1 MLQRVLSIKS
11 NSTMLT
17 QLSVENYALI
27 DHLEVE
33 FDSHLNII
41 TGQTGAGKSILL
53 GALSLLL
60 GARNEGAAIKDS
72 SRNCVVEAQFDIAGL
87 NLEQLFEQLDIDYE
101 PQITI
106 RRVITPAGKSRA
118 FVGDQPVQLSTL
130 KSLGEWLI
138 DIHSQHSNLIL
149 ASESFRLGALDTIA
163 GATTLREQYNRAYSE
178 LGKAREELNRA
189 QSAIA
194 AARKEEEWLR
204 YQVGELKSASL
215 KAGEEEELEAKIATL
230 ANAESITEAYG
241 VLHQAL
247 TDEQTG
253 VIMQLIQRA
262 KALKGVAEHY
272 ADAQSA
278 SERLNSVIIELQ
290 DLDSTAE
297 EVVEKI
303 EADPELLDKYNNR
316 LELLYSLRRKHRAE
330 NLDELIEIFNRYN
343 AQLENLDQAD
353 ENISQL
359 EHQVEHCQKRAMELA
374 TAIFKAHKAAAPA
387 FEKGVESILHKV
399 GMANAKFTID
409 FQTIDLCATGTE
421 RIEFLFSANEGLT
434 PRPIEKI
441 ASGGEMSR
449 VMLALKSIISRS
461 LALPTIIFDEIDTGV
476 SGSVANAVG
485 EVIAELSASMQVIDI
500 THLPQ
505 VASKGNRHYLVYKS
519 ESTTNMR
526 QLTDEERV
534 AEIANMLSG
543 ENVTEAA
550 IAQAK
555 ILLGR

>member
-1 MLQRVLSIKS
+1 
-11 NSTMLT
+11 MLT
-17 QLSVENYALI
+17 HLSVENYALI

-60 GARNEGAAIKDS
+60 GARNEGAAIKDN
-72 SRNCVVEAQFDIAGL
+72 SRNCVVEAQFDISGL
-87 NLEQLFEQLDIDYE
+87 NLEQLFEQFDIDYE

-118 FVGDQPVQLSTL
+118 FIADQPVQLSTL
-130 KSLGEWLI
+130 KSIGEYLI

-163 GATTLREQYNRAYSE
+163 GATALREQYNAAYSE
-178 LGKAREELNRA
+178 LGKAQQALS
-189 QSAIA
+189 SAKA
-194 AARKEEEWLR
+194 TLASARKEEEWLR
-204 YQVGELKSASL
+204 YQVDELRSASL
-215 KAGEEEELEAKIATL
+215 KSGEEEELEGKISTL
-230 ANAESITEAYG
+230 ANAESITEAFG
-241 VLHQAL
+241 LLHQAL

-253 VIMQLIQRA
+253 VIMQLVQRA

-272 ADAQSA
+272 ADAESA
-278 SERLNSVIIELQ
+278 AERLTSVVIELQ

-316 LELLYSLRRKHRAE
+316 LELLYNLRRKHRAE
-330 NLDELIEIFNRYN
+330 SLDELIDISNRYSK
-343 AQLENLDQAD
+343 QLESIDRAD
-353 ENISQL
+353 ENIAEL
-359 EHQVEHCQKRAMELA
+359 EAAVAACQKRASEVA
-374 TAIFKAHKAAAPA
+374 EAIYNAHKAAAPA
-387 FEKGVESILHKV
+387 FEQGVESILHKV
-399 GMANAKFTID
+399 GMANSRFTID
-409 FQTIDLCATGTE
+409 FQRVELCPTGSE
-421 RIEFLFSANEGLT
+421 QISFLFSANEGVT
-434 PRPIEKI
+434 VRPIEKI

-485 EVIAELSASMQVIDI
+485 EVIAELSATMQVIDI

-526 QLTDEERV
+526 QLTDDERV
-534 AEIANMLSG
+534 TEIANMLSG
-543 ENVTEAA
+543 ENITEAA

>member
-1 MLQRVLSIKS
+1 
-11 NSTMLT
+11 MLT
-17 QLSVENYALI
+17 HLSVDNYALI
-27 DHLEVE
+27 EHLEVE
-33 FDSHLNII
+33 FDAHLNII

-60 GARNEGAAIKDS
+60 GARNEGAAIKDN
-72 SRNCVVEAQFDIAGL
+72 SRNCVVEAQFDISGL
-87 NLEQLFEQLDIDYE
+87 NLEQLFEELDIDYE
-101 PQITI
+101 PQIAI
-106 RRVITPAGKSRA
+106 RRIITPAGKSRA

-130 KSLGEWLI
+130 KSLGEYLI

-163 GATTLREQYNRAYSE
+163 GATVLREQYNAAYSE
-178 LGKAREELNRA
+178 LGKAQQALS
-189 QSAIA
+189 SAKA
-194 AARKEEEWLR
+194 AITSARKEEEWLR
-204 YQVGELKSASL
+204 YQVDELRSASL
-215 KAGEEEELEAKIATL
+215 KTGEEEELESKITTL
-230 ANAESITEAYG
+230 ANAESITETFG
-241 VLHQAL
+241 LLHQSL

-262 KALKGVAEHY
+262 KALNAISQHYSDAE
-272 ADAQSA
+272 SA
-278 SERLNSVIIELQ
+278 AERLTSVVIELQ

-316 LELLYSLRRKHRAE
+316 LELLYNLRRKHRAE
-330 NLDELIEIFNRYN
+330 SLDELIDIYNRY
-343 AQLENLDQAD
+343 AKQLESIDRAD
-353 ENISQL
+353 ENIAEL
-359 EHQVEHCQKRAMELA
+359 EAAVDACRKRAQDIAE
-374 TAIFKAHKAAAPA
+374 AIYSAHKSAAPA
-387 FEKGVESILHKV
+387 FEQGVESILHKV
-399 GMANAKFTID
+399 GMASARFTID
-409 FQTIDLCATGTE
+409 FQRVELCPTGSE
-421 RIEFLFSANEGLT
+421 HIEFLFSANEGMT
-434 PRPIEKI
+434 VRPIEKI

-485 EVIAELSASMQVIDI
+485 EVIAELSATMQVIDI

-526 QLTDEERV
+526 QLTDDERV
-534 AEIANMLSG
+534 TEIANMLSG
-543 ENVTEAA
+543 ENITEAA

-555 ILLGR
+555 ILLGI

>member
-1 MLQRVLSIKS
+1 
-11 NSTMLT
+11 MLT
-17 QLSVENYALI
+17 HLSVDNYALI
-27 DHLEVE
+27 EHLEVE
-33 FDSHLNII
+33 FDAHLNII
-41 TGQTGAGKSILL
+41 TGQTGAGTSILL

-60 GARNEGAAIKDS
+60 GARNEGAAIKDN
-72 SRNCVVEAQFDIAGL
+72 SRNCVVEAQFDISGL
-87 NLEQLFEQLDIDYE
+87 NLGQLFEELDIDYE
-101 PQITI
+101 PQIAI
-106 RRVITPAGKSRA
+106 RRIITPAGKSRA

-130 KSLGEWLI
+130 KSLGEYLI

-163 GATTLREQYNRAYSE
+163 GATALREQYNAAYSE
-178 LGKAREELNRA
+178 LGKAQQALSSA
-189 QSAIA
+189 KAAIA
-194 AARKEEEWLR
+194 SARKEEEWLR
-204 YQVGELKSASL
+204 YQVDELRSAAL
-215 KAGEEEELEAKIATL
+215 KAGEEEELESKIATL
-230 ANAESITEAYG
+230 ANAESITEAFG
-241 VLHQAL
+241 LLHQSL

-253 VIMQLIQRA
+253 VIMQLIQRT
-262 KALKGVAEHY
+262 KALKALSEHY
-272 ADAQSA
+272 VDADSA
-278 SERLNSVIIELQ
+278 AERLTSVVIELQ

-297 EVVEKI
+297 EVIEKI

-316 LELLYSLRRKHRAE
+316 LELLYNLRRKHRAE
-330 NLDELIEIFNRYN
+330 SLNELIEIYNRY
-343 AQLENLDQAD
+343 AKQLESIDRAD
-353 ENISQL
+353 ENIAEL
-359 EHQVEHCQKRAMELA
+359 EARVDACQKRAQDIAE
-374 TAIFKAHKAAAPA
+374 AIYSAHKSAAPA
-387 FEKGVESILHKV
+387 FEQGVESILHKV
-399 GMANAKFTID
+399 GMASARFTID
-409 FQTIDLCATGTE
+409 FQRVELCPTGSE
-421 RIEFLFSANEGLT
+421 RIEFLFSANEGMT
-434 PRPIEKI
+434 VRPIEKI

-485 EVIAELSASMQVIDI
+485 EVIAELSATMQVIDI

-534 AEIANMLSG
+534 TEIANMLSG
-543 ENVTEAA
+543 ENITDAA

>member
-1 MLQRVLSIKS
+1 
-11 NSTMLT
+11 MLT
-17 QLSVENYALI
+17 HLSVENYALI

-60 GARNEGAAIKDS
+60 GARNEGAAIKDN
-72 SRNCVVEAQFDIAGL
+72 SRNCVVEAQFDISGL
-87 NLEQLFEQLDIDYE
+87 NLEQLFEQFDIDYE
-101 PQITI
+101 SQITI

-118 FVGDQPVQLSTL
+118 FIADQPVQLSTL
-130 KSLGEWLI
+130 KSIGEYLI

-163 GATTLREQYNRAYSE
+163 GATALREQYNAAYSE
-178 LGKAREELNRA
+178 LGKAQQALS
-189 QSAIA
+189 SAKATIA
-194 AARKEEEWLR
+194 SARKEEEWLR
-204 YQVGELKSASL
+204 YQVDELRSASL
-215 KAGEEEELEAKIATL
+215 KAGEEEELEGKIATL
-230 ANAESITEAYG
+230 ANAESITEAFG
-241 VLHQAL
+241 LLHQAL

-272 ADAQSA
+272 ADAESA
-278 SERLNSVIIELQ
+278 AERLTSVVIELQ

-316 LELLYSLRRKHRAE
+316 LELLYNLRRKHRAE
-330 NLDELIEIFNRYN
+330 SLDELIDIYNRYSK
-343 AQLENLDQAD
+343 QLESIDRAD
-353 ENISQL
+353 ENIAEL
-359 EHQVEHCQKRAMELA
+359 EAAVAACQKRASEVA
-374 TAIFKAHKAAAPA
+374 EAIYNAHKAAAPA
-387 FEKGVESILHKV
+387 FEQGVESILHKV
-399 GMANAKFTID
+399 GMANSRFTID
-409 FQTIDLCATGTE
+409 FQRVELCPTGSE
-421 RIEFLFSANEGLT
+421 QISFLFSANEGVT
-434 PRPIEKI
+434 VRPIEKI

-485 EVIAELSASMQVIDI
+485 EVIAELSATMQVIDI

-526 QLTDEERV
+526 QLTDDERV
-534 AEIANMLSG
+534 TEIANMLSG
-543 ENVTEAA
+543 ENITEAA

>member
-1 MLQRVLSIKS
+1 
-11 NSTMLT
+11 MLT
-17 QLSVENYALI
+17 HLSVDNYALI
-27 DHLEVE
+27 EHLEVE

-60 GARNEGAAIKDS
+60 GARNEGAAIKDN
-72 SRNCVVEAQFDIAGL
+72 SRNCVVEAQFDISGL
-87 NLEQLFEQLDIDYE
+87 NLEQLFEELDIDYE
-101 PQITI
+101 PQIAI
-106 RRVITPAGKSRA
+106 RRIITPAGKSRA

-130 KSLGEWLI
+130 KSLGEYLI

-163 GATTLREQYNRAYSE
+163 GATALREQYNAAYSE
-178 LGKAREELNRA
+178 LGKAQQTLSSA
-189 QSAIA
+189 KAAIA
-194 AARKEEEWLR
+194 SARKEEEWLR
-204 YQVGELKSASL
+204 YQVDELRSAAL
-215 KAGEEEELEAKIATL
+215 KAGEEEELESKIATL
-230 ANAESITEAYG
+230 ANAESITEAFG
-241 VLHQAL
+241 LLHQSL

-262 KALKGVAEHY
+262 KALKAISQHYSDAE
-272 ADAQSA
+272 SA
-278 SERLNSVIIELQ
+278 AERLTSVVIELQ

-297 EVVEKI
+297 EVIEKI

-316 LELLYSLRRKHRAE
+316 LELLYNLRRKHRAE
-330 NLDELIEIFNRYN
+330 SLDELIDIYNRY
-343 AQLENLDQAD
+343 AKQLESIDRAD
-353 ENISQL
+353 ENIA
-359 EHQVEHCQKRAMELA
+359 EFEAAVDACRKRAQDIAE
-374 TAIFKAHKAAAPA
+374 AIYSAHKSAAPA
-387 FEKGVESILHKV
+387 FEQGVESILHKV
-399 GMANAKFTID
+399 GMASARFTID
-409 FQTIDLCATGTE
+409 FQRVELCPTGSE
-421 RIEFLFSANEGLT
+421 HIEFLFSANEGMT
-434 PRPIEKI
+434 VRPIEKI

-485 EVIAELSASMQVIDI
+485 EVIAELSATMQVIDI

-534 AEIANMLSG
+534 TEIANMLSG
-543 ENVTEAA
+543 ENITEAA

>member
-1 MLQRVLSIKS
+1 
-11 NSTMLT
+11 MLT
-17 QLSVENYALI
+17 HLSVDNYALI
-27 DHLEVE
+27 EHLEVE
-33 FDSHLNII
+33 FDAHLNII

-60 GARNEGAAIKDS
+60 GARNEGAAIKDN
-72 SRNCVVEAQFDIAGL
+72 SRNCVVEAQFDISGL
-87 NLEQLFEQLDIDYE
+87 NLGQLFEELDIDYE
-101 PQITI
+101 PQIAI
-106 RRVITPAGKSRA
+106 RRIITPAGKSRA

-130 KSLGEWLI
+130 KSLGEYLI

-163 GATTLREQYNRAYSE
+163 GATALREQYNAAYSE
-178 LGKAREELNRA
+178 LGKAQQALS
-189 QSAIA
+189 SAKA
-194 AARKEEEWLR
+194 AITSARKEEEWLR
-204 YQVGELKSASL
+204 YQVDELRSAAL
-215 KAGEEEELEAKIATL
+215 KAGEEEELESKIATL
-230 ANAESITEAYG
+230 ANAESITEAFG
-241 VLHQAL
+241 LLHQSL

-253 VIMQLIQRA
+253 VIMQLIQRT
-262 KALKGVAEHY
+262 KALKAISEHY
-272 ADAQSA
+272 VDADSA
-278 SERLNSVIIELQ
+278 AERLTSVVIELQ

-297 EVVEKI
+297 EVIEKI

-316 LELLYSLRRKHRAE
+316 LELLYNLRRKHRAE
-330 NLDELIEIFNRYN
+330 SLDELIDIYNRY
-343 AQLENLDQAD
+343 AKQLESIDRAD
-353 ENISQL
+353 ENIAEL
-359 EHQVEHCQKRAMELA
+359 EAAVDACRKRAQDIAE
-374 TAIFKAHKAAAPA
+374 AIYSAHKSAAPA
-387 FEKGVESILHKV
+387 FEQGVESILHKV
-399 GMANAKFTID
+399 GMASARFTID
-409 FQTIDLCATGTE
+409 FQRVELCPTGSE

-434 PRPIEKI
+434 VRPIEKI

-485 EVIAELSASMQVIDI
+485 EVIAELSATMQVIDI

-534 AEIANMLSG
+534 TEIANMLSG
-543 ENVTEAA
+543 ENITDAA

>member
-1 MLQRVLSIKS
+1 
-11 NSTMLT
+11 MLT
-17 QLSVENYALI
+17 HLSVENYALI

-60 GARNEGAAIKDS
+60 GARNEGAAIKDN
-72 SRNCVVEAQFDIAGL
+72 SRNCVVEAQFDISGL
-87 NLEQLFEQLDIDYE
+87 NLEQLFEELDIDYE
-101 PQITI
+101 PQIAI
-106 RRVITPAGKSRA
+106 RRIITPAGKSRA
-118 FVGDQPVQLSTL
+118 FVGDQPVQLSTI
-130 KSLGEWLI
+130 KSLGEYLI

-163 GATTLREQYNRAYSE
+163 GATALREQYNAAYSE
-178 LGKAREELNRA
+178 LGKAQQTLSSA
-189 QSAIA
+189 KAAIA
-194 AARKEEEWLR
+194 SARKEEEWLR
-204 YQVGELKSASL
+204 YQVDELRSAAL
-215 KAGEEEELEAKIATL
+215 KAGEEEELESKIATL
-230 ANAESITEAYG
+230 ANAESITEAFG
-241 VLHQAL
+241 LLHQSL

-253 VIMQLIQRA
+253 VIMQLIQRT
-262 KALKGVAEHY
+262 KALKAISEHY
-272 ADAQSA
+272 ADADSA
-278 SERLNSVIIELQ
+278 AERLTSVVIELQ

-316 LELLYSLRRKHRAE
+316 LEQLYNLRRKHRAE
-330 NLDELIEIFNRYN
+330 SLDELIEIYNRY
-343 AQLENLDQAD
+343 AQQLESIDRAD
-353 ENISQL
+353 ENIAEL
-359 EHQVEHCQKRAMELA
+359 EAAVDTCQKRAQEIA
-374 TAIFKAHKAAAPA
+374 EAIYNAHKAAAPA
-387 FEKGVESILHKV
+387 FEQGVESILHKV
-399 GMANAKFTID
+399 GMASARFTID
-409 FQTIDLCATGTE
+409 FQRVELCPTGSE
-421 RIEFLFSANEGLT
+421 HIEFLFSANEGLT
-434 PRPIEKI
+434 VRPIEKI

-485 EVIAELSASMQVIDI
+485 EVIAELSATMQVIDI
-500 THLPQ
+500 TPLPQ

-526 QLTDEERV
+526 QLTDDERV
-534 AEIANMLSG
+534 TEIANMLSG
-543 ENVTEAA
+543 ENITEAA